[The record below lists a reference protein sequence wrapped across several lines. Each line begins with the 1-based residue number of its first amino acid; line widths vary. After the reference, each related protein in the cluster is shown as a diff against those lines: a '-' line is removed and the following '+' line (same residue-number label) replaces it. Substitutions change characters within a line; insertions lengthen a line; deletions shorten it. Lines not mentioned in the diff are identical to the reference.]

1 MTTILLIDD
10 DIDFVEATCAVLESV
25 PYSVRVAYT
34 GDEGLTSAHESPP
47 DLIILDVI
55 MPMEDGFETLAK
67 LRSDPELAC
76 IPVIMLTSL
85 SNGIRIAPRSE
96 LDFKVEDYLD
106 KPIRPAKLL
115 QRIERLLA
123 SSEVAAVSGS
133 GQTESIERNSENR

>member
-1 MTTILLIDD
+1 MATILLIDD

-25 PYSVRVAYT
+25 PYSVQVAYT
-34 GDEGLTSAHESPP
+34 GDEGLTSARESPP

-55 MPMEDGFETLAK
+55 MPMEDGFEILAR
-67 LRSDPELAC
+67 LRSDPELAS

-85 SNGIRIAPRSE
+85 SNGIRIAPQSE
-96 LDFKVEDYLD
+96 LEIKVEDYLD

-123 SSEVAAVSGS
+123 SNNVTAVSGS
-133 GQTESIERNSENR
+133 GQTEATERNSGNR